1 MAALDYLALYGNSF
15 QTRIISLLITD
26 KNFLAQVYD
35 ILTPDFFES
44 DANKEMIHIIKE
56 HFKKYMEP
64 PGLQV
69 FGIKFAEQPD
79 SILKVSLLEN
89 IRAVKQY
96 LDNPLDLQYVKDEFI
111 NFCKNQ
117 SLKSAVLESVDLLK
131 SGKYEEIL
139 AVVTKAINSG
149 TSRDLGLDYTET
161 LVGRYKEPDRTNIIP
176 TEWPVI
182 NEILDGGLG
191 GGDLGVIAA
200 ISGMG
205 KSWILSSLG
214 LHAIMMGKNVLH
226 FTMELNERYTRNRY
240 DSRLSGITS
249 QNLKF
254 HEEAVCQK
262 IESKVKGKLFIQ
274 FFPTKTASVITLKA
288 AINRYQAFGF
298 NPNMIIVD
306 YADLL
311 KSDSLN
317 SQKQGSYYELGAIY
331 EDLRGLA
338 GEYGIPVWTASQV
351 AKTSIDDEIITG
363 DKLAE
368 SFKKVMTA
376 DFVLSL
382 SRRIEDKQANTAR
395 WHVVKNRYGADAL
408 TFPSKMDSSIGKI
421 EIFSA
426 ESVDGKEIKKDMKN
440 SNEIIHSKL
449 ATLYSDFEEGK

>member
-1 MAALDYLALYGNSF
+1 MAVLDYLALYGNSF
-15 QTRIISLLITD
+15 QTRIISLLMTD

-35 ILTPDFFES
+35 ILSPDFFES
-44 DANKEMIHIIKE
+44 DANKEMIRIIKE
-56 HFKKYMEP
+56 YFKKYMEA

-69 FGIKFAEQPD
+69 FAVKVAEQPD
-79 SILKVSLLEN
+79 SILQLSLKEN
-89 IRAVKQY
+89 IRSVMQY
-96 LDNPLDLQYVKDEFI
+96 LDNPADLRYIKDEFI

-117 SLKSAVLESVDLLK
+117 SLKAAVLESVDLLK

-139 AVVTKAINSG
+139 SVVTKAINSG
-149 TSRDLGLDYTET
+149 TSRDLGLDYTEN

-176 TEWPVI
+176 TEWSVI

-200 ISGMG
+200 ISGIG
-205 KSWILSSLG
+205 KSWILTSIG
-214 LHAIMMGKNVLH
+214 LHAIKLGKNVLH

-240 DSRLSGITS
+240 DSRLSGIVS
-249 QNLKF
+249 ENLKY
-254 HEEAVCQK
+254 HEELVVQK
-262 IESKVKGKLFIQ
+262 IEANIKGKLFIQ
-274 FFPTKTASVITLKA
+274 FFPTKAASVITLKA

-311 KSDSLN
+311 KSDNLH

-338 GEYGIPVWTASQV
+338 GEYGIPVWTASQA
-351 AKTSIDDEIITG
+351 AKISIDDEIITG

-376 DFVLSL
+376 DFILSVA
-382 SRRIEDKQANTAR
+382 RRIEDKEANTAR
-395 WHVVKNRYGADAL
+395 WHVVKNRYGRDAV

-440 SNEIIHSKL
+440 NNEITRARL
-449 ATLYSDFEEGK
+449 ATQYTHFENT